1 MLAGDTPGYIDINPA
16 EVLTYIADDLTFAQ
30 VRRQC
35 RTRLAACRA
44 AKWRCGDPANSSG
57 TPNVPLPVLHL
68 SVCPRHP
75 PQSAINKSANELALV
90 TAHVAR
96 AAAAFNPDT
105 AVCTTLALAP

>member
-1 MLAGDTPGYIDINPA
+1 MLQSGDVGTLPA
-16 EVLTYIADDLTFAQ
+16 AVE
-30 VRRQC
+30 
-35 RTRLAACRA
+35 
-44 AKWRCGDPANSSG
+44 
-57 TPNVPLPVLHL
+57 PNLPLPVLHL